1 MPPTPTR
8 LLSAA
13 LHGRRAEPSAA
24 TPSPDWTGGGVGASQ
39 GAGLQP
45 CFVRRALPSTSGAAW
60 GWGREASVL
69 AFPTPDPGLLRWL
82 AEAQARSRV
91 LGGCGGCD
99 YSCLSGEQAKA
110 NGERV
115 PPPPAPFTGEGG
127 SLSLH
132 CTAQGGGGLLTGG
145 GRYKYLQIVLEPVVR
160 RGACLVVLV
169 GGGLCLSWGAAS
181 RDAVPQSAL
190 MA

>member
-1 MPPTPTR
+1 MWRGAALPVPPAPTR

-13 LHGRRAEPSAA
+13 LPGRRAEPGAA

-39 GAGLQP
+39 GAGHQP

-82 AEAQARSRV
+82 AEAQARSGV

-110 NGERV
+110 NGERAS
-115 PPPPAPFTGEGG
+115 PAPRLLLGRGAP
-127 SLSLH
+127 SL
-132 CTAQGGGGLLTGG
+132 CTALPRAEEG
-145 GRYKYLQIVLEPVVR
+145 
-160 RGACLVVLV
+160 
-169 GGGLCLSWGAAS
+169 S
-181 RDAVPQSAL
+181 
-190 MA
+190 

>member
-1 MPPTPTR
+1 MPPAPTR

-13 LHGRRAEPSAA
+13 LPGRRAEPGAA

-82 AEAQARSRV
+82 AEAQARSVV

-110 NGERV
+110 NGERAS
-115 PPPPAPFTGEGG
+115 PAPRLLLRRGVP
-127 SLSLH
+127 SL
-132 CTAQGGGGLLTGG
+132 CTALPRAEEG
-145 GRYKYLQIVLEPVVR
+145 
-160 RGACLVVLV
+160 
-169 GGGLCLSWGAAS
+169 S
-181 RDAVPQSAL
+181 
-190 MA
+190 